1 MNQGSEERA
10 PERAEPRRT
19 AASILPFE
27 KPQSPQQRHIRQRVQ
42 ERLDR
47 EGIKKRPQFSPV
59 RLIVTLAVAVIPVVL
74 TFGASDAVLRKI
86 QLLTRLYAPPPAAQT
101 AMPPAPPAEE
111 DRPGIL
117 MIVPDPALEA
127 PSTPAAAPSTAAPQA
142 PAESA
147 ARPGTAK

>member
-19 AASILPFE
+19 AASVLPFE
-27 KPQSPQQRHIRQRVQ
+27 KPQSPQQRQIRQRVQ

-47 EGIKKRPQFSPV
+47 EGIKKPKISPV

-101 AMPPAPPAEE
+101 ATPPAQPEEE

-117 MIVPDPALEA
+117 MIVPDPALDA
-127 PSTPAAAPSTAAPQA
+127 PATPAPAPSTAAPQA

-147 ARPGTAK
+147 ARPGAAK